1 MNIKCYRVLII
12 SLFFM
17 IVNTT
22 THVNYTPNDNELNNN
37 NNNNNN
43 NSYDLNILPN
53 LNDECNALEIK
64 KTINNE
70 LVFDVLDP
78 KYNTTIPLYD
88 IDLPLELQKYVY
100 NLSLEVDI
108 DHKIILAVM
117 WVESRF
123 DNSVTNKNTNGTID
137 RGYMQLN
144 SKWTNWQADLSG
156 IDRQHFDVNNP
167 YHNIVAGIKELEDCK
182 TYWINKGINSENVL
196 NYMLNSYNMGKVGFS
211 KYINKYNTTTRYYDQ
226 QVKDYMK
233 KLESLVL
240 E

>member
-22 THVNYTPNDNELNNN
+22 THANYTLNDNELN

-108 DHKIILAVM
+108 DHK
-117 WVESRF
+117 
-123 DNSVTNKNTNGTID
+123 
-137 RGYMQLN
+137 
-144 SKWTNWQADLSG
+144 
-156 IDRQHFDVNNP
+156 
-167 YHNIVAGIKELEDCK
+167 
-182 TYWINKGINSENVL
+182 
-196 NYMLNSYNMGKVGFS
+196 
-211 KYINKYNTTTRYYDQ
+211 
-226 QVKDYMK
+226 
-233 KLESLVL
+233 
-240 E
+240 